1 MERERKHFPEGKQM
15 DDKAQQRP
23 EKRLLNVEETA
34 AYLGLAA
41 RTIYNQVAPKAKVP
55 FPIKPKRMGKLVR
68 FDIRDLERY
77 VDTLDR

>member
-1 MERERKHFPEGKQM
+1 M

-55 FPIKPKRMGKLVR
+55 FPIKPKRMGKLVKRMGKLVR

-77 VDTLDR
+77 VNTLDR